1 MDGGSIIPAP
11 CGKSFS
17 VGASCAPLLPAA
29 AGPAALRPP
38 YFSSVLPSASRSKIH
53 ASSTATSCCS
63 RSIPCPCDEDP
74 AVDLE
79 EEEDVYT
86 RSQTGTVYSM
96 HNIFGP
102 APSKEEAEAAVSAL
116 KLVSSPTICSQ
127 FVRDETISF
136 SEDAFDQTPSP
147 HENLMRASASKSG
160 QEVYGLK
167 TVLSQAQHKVLN
179 ALRLLRVNPS
189 VQSMV
194 VSLSSDKAVW
204 NAVMKNEMV
213 QELRKSYNADTYL
226 KYAESAARMSTARRS
241 DAYPD
246 IVSQILSW
254 IFEIARGAV
263 MCFIEDMIGLV
274 NKLFHADCIAAHMD
288 IVSDMVKSS
297 FMVSILVFFVV
308 ILKRIQAN

>member
-17 VGASCAPLLPAA
+17 VGASRAPLLPAA
-29 AGPAALRPP
+29 AGPAAIRPP
-38 YFSSVLPSASRSKIH
+38 YFSAVLPSASRSKIL

-63 RSIPCPCDEDP
+63 RSTPCPCDEDP

-79 EEEDVYT
+79 EEDVYK
-86 RSQTGTVYSM
+86 RAQTGTVYSM
-96 HNIFGP
+96 HNSFGP

-116 KLVSSPTICSQ
+116 KLVSLPTICSQ
-127 FVRDETISF
+127 FGRDETISF

-160 QEVYGLK
+160 QELYGLK
-167 TVLSQAQHKVLN
+167 TVLSQVQHKVLN

-226 KYAESAARMSTARRS
+226 KYAESAARMSTARHS

-274 NKLFHADCIAAHMD
+274 NKLFRADCIAAHMD
-288 IVSDMVKSS
+288 IVSDMVRSS